1 MTDKLKHSRLFLWF
15 IQVLR
20 VCGRELL
27 LVFRDSGVVIFFVV
41 LNLAYPV
48 LYALIYNP
56 EVVRNERVVVVD
68 DNHPRPCCGYVWWGI
83 CICAHSCGYWQSLK
97 DAFPNSLQ

>member
-1 MTDKLKHSRLFLWF
+1 MTEKLKHSRLFLWF

-56 EVVRNERVVVVD
+56 EVVRNERVVVID
-68 DNHPRPCCGYVWWGI
+68 DNRTALSRDLVRR
-83 CICAHSCGYWQSLK
+83 L
-97 DAFPNSLQ
+97 DATQEVAIVG